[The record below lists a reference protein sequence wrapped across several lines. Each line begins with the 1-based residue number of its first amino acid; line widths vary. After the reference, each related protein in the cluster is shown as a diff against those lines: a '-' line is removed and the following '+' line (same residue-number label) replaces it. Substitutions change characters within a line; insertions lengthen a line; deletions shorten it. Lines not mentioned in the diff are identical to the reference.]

1 MATIT
6 TLKAGNWSDPTVWN
20 GGVLPGVNDYA
31 SAGHAV
37 VIDQNITVLGL
48 RITAAINGF
57 TVSGSTNRTVNLTA
71 ADGFVHTFSGGNH
84 NVLLITNTATTTINA
99 YVSYTATSSAGSYIN
114 CNSSGG
120 VININIT
127 NGFYCVI
134 NSNGAPILLNA
145 ASLNQTVNITGDILP
160 SNLTQPAVSIA
171 GTNNTVNFIGNVT
184 SGSAA
189 SGTTGVIQL
198 GVTSTTNCTLNYTG
212 TMVCNQMPTFYTQGL
227 GTVNLNGII
236 QGSTSL
242 NNAIFS
248 TGNTLVKVAGIVNS
262 YGNVNPIF
270 ARKIKIDS
278 ALDTTWTYNTDVVNV
293 NKTLYTSGSAQGQPA
308 INNVRSGTVYG
319 ANSEYTGT
327 LIMAIP
333 ANVRKG
339 VPTDATVGTADLTV
353 NDFWN
358 KLTSEL
364 TTSGSVGKLLTDNVD
379 AQISTRATDSGV
391 ISELNTSSTD
401 VAVRMRNVSTVGITG
416 QQLAGQG

>member
-37 VIDQNITVLGL
+37 VIDQNITVLGV
-48 RITAAINGF
+48 RVTAAITGF
-57 TVSGSTNRTVNLTA
+57 TVSGSTNRTISLTA
-71 ADGFVHTFSGGNH
+71 TDGIAYVTQPSSVFS
-84 NVLLITNTATTTINA
+84 ITNTATTTISTYFIQASNVNFQ
-99 YVSYTATSSAGSYIN
+99 YVTCTSTAGTIN
-114 CNSSGG
+114 INVLGGWVASGGGINYPISIGGINQIINITGNIQNSNNSSG
-120 VININIT
+120 
-127 NGFYCVI
+127 
-134 NSNGAPILLNA
+134 NSIVLG
-145 ASLNQTVNITGDILP
+145 
-160 SNLTQPAVSIA
+160 
-171 GTNNTVNFIGNVT
+171 GTNNLINYTGNVET
-184 SGSAA
+184 SSTA
-189 SGTTGVIQL
+189 STTALLNL
-198 GVTSTTNCTLNYTG
+198 GGTNCTFNYTG
-212 TMVCNQMPTFYTQGL
+212 TITTNSAPFINITLSTI
-227 GTVNLNGII
+227 TISLNGII
-236 QGSTSL
+236 NGGTTA
-242 NNAIFS
+242 NNTVLS
-248 TGNTLVKVAGIVNS
+248 TGTPIFKVSGIINS
-262 YGNVNPIF
+262 YNNVNPIF
-270 ARKIKIDS
+270 VKKIRIDS
-278 ALDTTWTYNTDVVNV
+278 ALDTTWTYNTDVVGV
-293 NKTLYTSGSAQGQPA
+293 NKTLYTSGTAQGQPA

-327 LIMAIP
+327 LTMAIP

-358 KLTSEL
+358 KLTSEF

-379 AQISTRATDSGV
+379 VEISTRATDSGV